1 MPLIG
6 WVFLLLALGLIL
18 GSLFMLRDSA
28 KSMKLTEE
36 KKEKIRQ
43 RQKELEEEERKDSE
57 NDW

>member
-6 WVFLLLALGLIL
+6 WIFLLLALGLIL

-28 KSMKLTEE
+28 KSMKLTDE

-43 RQKELEEEERKDSE
+43 RQKELEEEEGKDGRD
-57 NDW
+57 DW